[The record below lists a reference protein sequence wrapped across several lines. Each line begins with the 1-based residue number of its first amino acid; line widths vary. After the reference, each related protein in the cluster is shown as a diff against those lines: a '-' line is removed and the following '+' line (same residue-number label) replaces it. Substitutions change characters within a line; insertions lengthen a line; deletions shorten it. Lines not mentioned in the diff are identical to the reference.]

1 MPQFMKIQA
10 VENKHR
16 NTVTA
21 YGDDY
26 VCINAV
32 SYANNLIVMP
42 ERLVEGWTANVFD
55 TLAAEDMRRLAEL
68 DVEVVLLGAGKQLRF
83 PRPQLMRIMA
93 EAGRGLEVM
102 DFAAACRTFNLLAN
116 EGRNVAAALLFA

>member
-16 NTVTA
+16 NTITA

-26 VCINAV
+26 VRVNAIR
-32 SYANNLIVMP
+32 YADNLIVMP
-42 ERLVEGWTANVFD
+42 ERLIERWTTNVFD
-55 TLAAEDMRRLAEL
+55 TLTAEDMRALAEL
-68 DVEVVLLGAGKQLRF
+68 EVEVVLLGTGSQLRF
-83 PRPQLMRIMA
+83 PRPQLMRAMA
-93 EAGRGLEVM
+93 DAGRGLEVM
-102 DFAAACRTFNLLAN
+102 DFAAACRTFNLLVN